1 MSNFKTITKQLF
13 FILLFLIFPK
23 DIHAQNLYKTPS
35 GQKYHLATCHM
46 VKNVS
51 KKVSPEQINALGLT
65 PCKICHPPDLS
76 RIKTSYR
83 TSKAVGQTSKSVQC
97 KGRTKQGTRCKHKTR
112 IANGYCFQHQ
122 NQVKN

>member
-1 MSNFKTITKQLF
+1 MHHFKTISKPLF
-13 FILLFLIFPK
+13 FILLFWIFPK
-23 DIHAQNLYKTPS
+23 DNQAQNLYKTPS
-35 GQKYHLATCHM
+35 GKRYHLANCHM

-51 KKVSPEQINALGLT
+51 KKISPEQINALGLT

-76 RIKTSYR
+76 HINTSYR
-83 TSKAVGQTSKSVQC
+83 PSKAVGQTSKSVQC
-97 KGRTKQGTRCKHKTR
+97 KGRTKQGTRCRHKTR